1 MREGSQSVQN
11 AREDSVC
18 APSGEP
24 GLDENRLILDGNL
37 TENRLILGGNVTEN
51 RLILGGN

>member
-1 MREGSQSVQN
+1 MQN